1 SGECA
6 PGCQGWDDTGVP
18 PQTWSSVCIDLVKTV
33 CDADC
38 GATVAGNCSH
48 GACEVGAALDASCS
62 PCIADVCDLT
72 GLAYCCDTTAG
83 AWDSACMTAAN
94 EVCANEGGR
103 ACDYA
108 VLSNGTTHVSGT
120 TVSGGLVGGSF
131 VEIAS

>member
-1 SGECA
+1 
-6 PGCQGWDDTGVP
+6 
-18 PQTWSSVCIDLVKTV
+18 
-33 CDADC
+33 
-38 GATVAGNCSH
+38 
-48 GACEVGAALDASCS
+48 
-62 PCIADVCDLT
+62 ADVCDLT

-131 VEIAS
+131 VEIASGASTGDILASGSVSIQGGTTGAVQAAGSISQTGGSTGSQNPY